1 MTDSKIS
8 KGRREALKFASV
20 GAGAAT
26 VAAMAITPTIASAA
40 VTTAIDA
47 GGSIDNQ
54 PAIQNAIDAAAD
66 TPADGGIVRL
76 EEGNH
81 RLNRPLI
88 LREGVTLVGAGSG
101 TRLEAGTNIDMP
113 FMIELPAR
121 SHTASIRS
129 LHLAGRQS
137 AGGIRILTAGGGVF
151 SGSDSYALVENVFI
165 TDTNN
170 HGIQVASED
179 NNRSDTREIRLHNV
193 VVLRPRT
200 GNGIQFNGVDSIITN
215 CTTAGAT
222 TGHGI
227 RVTGANNRIT
237 GHKSFFNFR
246 DGLRIEGSRTQL
258 SACQSQDNEGDGI
271 VIEDAA
277 DVALSACGIDS
288 NGSSGLR
295 IRGCTAVAASGISV
309 FTRNN
314 PANGVSH
321 NFGVNIQNSN
331 LVTVSGVSRQN
342 RIAPLRVVQSSNI
355 DTSGLLTDRGDRR
368 RW

>member
-8 KGRREALKFASV
+8 KGRREALKLASV

-26 VAAMAITPTIASAA
+26 VATMAITPTIASAA

-66 TPADGGIVRL
+66 TPGDGGIVRL

-81 RLNRPLI
+81 RLNNPLI

-101 TRLEAGTNIDMP
+101 TRIEAGADMP
-113 FMIELPAR
+113 FMIELPAQ
-121 SHTASIRS
+121 SHTASVRS
-129 LHLAGRQS
+129 LRLAGRQR
-137 AGGIRILTAGGGVF
+137 AGGIRILTAGRGVF

-165 TDTNN
+165 ADTSN
-170 HGIQVASED
+170 HGVQVARED

-193 VVLRPRT
+193 VALRPRA
-200 GNGIQFNGVDSIITN
+200 GHGIQFNGVDSIITN
-215 CTTAGAT
+215 CTTAGAA

-288 NGSSGLR
+288 NGGSGLR

-314 PANGVSH
+314 PANGVMH
-321 NFGVNIQNSN
+321 DFGVNIPNSN

-342 RIAPLRVVQSSNI
+342 RTAPLRVFQSSNI
-355 DTSGLLTDRGDRR
+355 DTSGLLTD
-368 RW
+368 

>member
-137 AGGIRILTAGGGVF
+137 ACLLYTSPSPR
-151 SGSDSYALVENVFI
+151 DS
-165 TDTNN
+165 
-170 HGIQVASED
+170 
-179 NNRSDTREIRLHNV
+179 
-193 VVLRPRT
+193 
-200 GNGIQFNGVDSIITN
+200 
-215 CTTAGAT
+215 
-222 TGHGI
+222 
-227 RVTGANNRIT
+227 
-237 GHKSFFNFR
+237 
-246 DGLRIEGSRTQL
+246 
-258 SACQSQDNEGDGI
+258 
-271 VIEDAA
+271 
-277 DVALSACGIDS
+277 
-288 NGSSGLR
+288 
-295 IRGCTAVAASGISV
+295 
-309 FTRNN
+309 
-314 PANGVSH
+314 
-321 NFGVNIQNSN
+321 
-331 LVTVSGVSRQN
+331 
-342 RIAPLRVVQSSNI
+342 
-355 DTSGLLTDRGDRR
+355 
-368 RW
+368 